1 MYNFQNDYSEGAH
14 PAILERL
21 MQTNA
26 EQQLGYGQDAYCQE
40 AKQVLRKHLK
50 HADAAIYFVSAGTQA
65 NVLVISSLLQLHEAV
80 ICADSG
86 HIQVHETGAIEA
98 LGHRIIAVPTAEG
111 KLHPKDVERVVSAH
125 TLRPHMVV
133 PRLVYI
139 SNATETGT
147 IYNRD
152 ELSNLY
158 ECCQK
163 LGLLLYLD
171 GARLGHALMAAG
183 QDLKL
188 EDLPRLTDVFYMGAT
203 KNGGMLG
210 EAIVFNDPDL
220 CPHFDYIMKQKGAL
234 LAKGRLLGIQFQV
247 LLEDDLFFRLAG
259 HANKQAARMAKAIR
273 EAGHTFLVK
282 PVTNQLFP
290 ILPIS
295 LIEPLKKD
303 FLFYEW
309 KGMGEEEF
317 AIRLITSWATSDEA
331 VESFAQRIKDL
342 SS

>member
-21 MQTNA
+21 IQTNTQ
-26 EQQLGYGQDAYCQE
+26 QQLGYGLDAYCEE
-40 AKQVLRKHLK
+40 ARALLRQHLQ
-50 HADAAIYFVSAGTQA
+50 HSDASIYFVSAGTQA
-65 NVLVISSLLQLHEAV
+65 NLLVISGLLQLHEAV

-86 HIQVHETGAIEA
+86 HIQVHETGAIES
-98 LGHRIIAVPTAEG
+98 LGHRIISVPTAEG
-111 KLHPKDVERVVSAH
+111 KLCPTDVEAIVAAH
-125 TLRPHMVV
+125 SLRPHMVV

-147 IYNRD
+147 IYSR
-152 ELSNLY
+152 EEVESLY
-158 ECCQK
+158 ACCQK

-183 QDLKL
+183 NDLRL
-188 EDLPRLTDVFYMGAT
+188 EDLPRLTDVFYIGAT
-203 KNGGMLG
+203 KNGGLLG
-210 EAIVFNDPDL
+210 EAIVFNDSAL

-247 LLEDDLFFRLAG
+247 LFEDGLFFKLAR
-259 HANKQAARMAKAIR
+259 HANTQAARMAEAIR
-273 EAGHTFLVK
+273 EAGHSFLVK

-290 ILPIS
+290 ILPSS
-295 LIEPLKKD
+295 LIEQLKEE

-309 KGMGEEEF
+309 KVMGGGQS
-317 AIRLITSWATSDEA
+317 AIRLITSWATRDEA
-331 VESFAQRIKDL
+331 VDAFMQRIK
-342 SS
+342 S